1 MIRIGLHG
9 AERVASD
16 EGLISVLSTPEL
28 LLMKATDGR
37 MAGKTA
43 DSSIKWQLCYD
54 MTARTW
60 WMVSLVLF
68 GVFFFLRFFPPI
80 FLSDVTPPSVR
91 FIACL
96 REKVLQSSCLSLNSL
111 FYHLKKLFSNIYIII
126 YRIFL

>member
-68 GVFFFLRFFPPI
+68 GAFFFLHFFSHQ

-96 REKVLQSSCLSLNSL
+96 REKVLREQL
-111 FYHLKKLFSNIYIII
+111 FEFE
-126 YRIFL
+126 

>member
-1 MIRIGLHG
+1 MIRTGLHG

-37 MAGKTA
+37 MAEKTA

-68 GVFFFLRFFPPI
+68 GVFFLFAFSHQFFG
-80 FLSDVTPPSVR
+80 VT
-91 FIACL
+91 
-96 REKVLQSSCLSLNSL
+96 
-111 FYHLKKLFSNIYIII
+111 
-126 YRIFL
+126 

>member
-68 GVFFFLRFFPPI
+68 GAFFSPSLFSHQ

-96 REKVLQSSCLSLNSL
+96 REKVLPSSCLNLNYL
-111 FYHLKKLFSNIYIII
+111 FYH
-126 YRIFL
+126 

>member
-28 LLMKATDGR
+28 LLMKATDGG

-68 GVFFFLRFFPPI
+68 ETFFRLRVFSHQFLN
-80 FLSDVTPPSVR
+80 DVTPPSVR
-91 FIACL
+91 FSARL
-96 REKVLQSSCLSLNSL
+96 RECFEGQL
-111 FYHLKKLFSNIYIII
+111 FEC
-126 YRIFL
+126 